1 MLAVGPDTA
10 RFLSTLILATRATRV
25 LEIGG
30 SMGYSTIWQ
39 AAAVRANGG
48 QLVTL
53 EQVPLKL
60 EALRKRVEQA
70 GLQNT
75 VRIVAGDARET
86 LSTLEGPFD
95 LVLIDAWKEDYPF
108 YLERVLPLL
117 RVGGLI
123 VADNMTH
130 PQPIDGGISEYVRR
144 VRAHPSLQTQ
154 LIPIGSGLELS
165 VKLGDA

>member
-1 MLAVGPDTA
+1 MLQDDTLNQTLSELERQRQDQLASRPASGIASARDRLMLAVGPDTA

-39 AAAVRANGG
+39 AAAVRTNGG

-70 GLQNT
+70 GLQDT
-75 VRIVAGDARET
+75 VRIVAGDAR
-86 LSTLEGPFD
+86 
-95 LVLIDAWKEDYPF
+95 
-108 YLERVLPLL
+108 
-117 RVGGLI
+117 
-123 VADNMTH
+123 
-130 PQPIDGGISEYVRR
+130 
-144 VRAHPSLQTQ
+144 
-154 LIPIGSGLELS
+154 
-165 VKLGDA
+165 